1 VRRDAIEKVGGINT
15 HLTYIMDWDL
25 WTRLFLADAKF
36 LYVKR
41 PLAVIRMHKQTKTA
55 SGSSLRLR
63 EIQSHLHRHRKS
75 VRLLLV
81 TIALVADAA
90 QGDSLLWQKTLWTAK
105 QFYRRIKLGLSCWL
119 WPNRAK
125 ELYGIDILGN
135 RVRSLAEVWLPWFGE
150 SKPMRITVEG
160 EGFQH
165 LRIEVNGME
174 VSDMIVHDGPNRKK
188 EAKSTIP
195 SNVNQNGLF
204 IIKLSSKTNR
214 PWKLTSVRLI

>member
-1 VRRDAIEKVGGINT
+1 V
-15 HLTYIMDWDL
+15 
-25 WTRLFLADAKF
+25 
-36 LYVKR
+36 
-41 PLAVIRMHKQTKTA
+41 
-55 SGSSLRLR
+55 
-63 EIQSHLHRHRKS
+63 
-75 VRLLLV
+75 
-81 TIALVADAA
+81 
-90 QGDSLLWQKTLWTAK
+90 
-105 QFYRRIKLGLSCWL
+105 
-119 WPNRAK
+119 K
-125 ELYGIDILGN
+125 ELYGIDIFGN